1 MSLELG
7 TLLQSIFITAER
19 EGTNTGEQ
27 KNESRALEQALVMA
41 FQRLDME
48 SIHKAQEE
56 LIEEIPSFKGASD
69 VIGEDFGESYEG
81 GEEAPLYGGIVA
93 GYYIRTVDH
102 DYQLQDAIRIA
113 VTKLSESALD
123 DYVAALKESSWF
135 TVVNNLPFEN
145 DFDFESNENVLA
157 CGMVASIKQ
166 QHITFALTG
175 FCATILKENMN
186 IREKDGAISHYFGG
200 VYINFTRD
208 EAKWLSKH
216 IPDNCCD
223 VDFRTIKERL
233 KDMQKEEFAK

>member
-1 MSLELG
+1 MDLS
-7 TLLQSIFITAER
+7 TLLGSIFVTAER

-27 KNESRALEQALVMA
+27 KNESRALEQAFTLA
-41 FQRLDME
+41 LKRLDME
-48 SIHKAQEE
+48 SIHKAHKE
-56 LIEEIPSFKGASD
+56 LIEEIPFFEAASD

-81 GEEAPLYGGIVA
+81 GEEAPLYGAIVA
-93 GYYIRTVDH
+93 GYYISTVEH

-113 VTKLSESALD
+113 ASKLSESAFD
-123 DYVAALKESSWF
+123 DYVDTLKESSWF
-135 TVVNNLPFEN
+135 TVINNLPFEN
-145 DFDFESNENVLA
+145 DFDSESRENVLA

-166 QHITFALTG
+166 EHITFALTG

-186 IREKDGAISHYFGG
+186 IREKNGAISHYFGG

-216 IPDNCCD
+216 VPDNCCD

-233 KDMQKEEFAK
+233 KDMQKEEFAH